1 MSNAPVQIAV
11 FGATGGTGSLVL
23 QQALDAGHHVS
34 ALVRTPAKLTVSH
47 PNLVVVQG
55 SVFDRNAVEQTVR
68 GADAVICALGAPP
81 RSKERLRERGTQV
94 VVDAMVAAGVRRLVV
109 QSSHGIAETSSE
121 LPWLMRW
128 VIVPFYLKGV
138 FADHERQEDVVRASD
153 LGWTIVR
160 APHLSDG
167 PPAAEVAYGPS
178 YDPARMTMSIA
189 RTDVARLMLEVAS
202 DPSHVRKT
210 LVVAAAQPQ
219 AVAA

>member
-1 MSNAPVQIAV
+1 MSTSPLKIAV

-23 QQALDAGHHVS
+23 EQALDAGHQVT

-47 PNLVVVQG
+47 PGLVVVQG
-55 SVFDRNAVEQTVR
+55 SVFDRAAVEQTVR
-68 GADAVICALGAPP
+68 GAGAVICALGAPP

-94 VVDAMVAAGVRRLVV
+94 VVDAMVDAGVRRLVV

-153 LGWTIVR
+153 LEWTIVR
-160 APHLSDG
+160 PPHLSNK
-167 PPAAEVAYGPS
+167 PPAAQVAYGPNH
-178 YDPARMTMSIA
+178 DPARMTMSIA
-189 RTDVARLMLEVAS
+189 RADVARLMLEVAS

-210 LVVAAAQPQ
+210 LVVAAAQPKV
-219 AVAA
+219 VAA

>member
-1 MSNAPVQIAV
+1 M
-11 FGATGGTGSLVL
+11 
-23 QQALDAGHHVS
+23 
-34 ALVRTPAKLTVSH
+34 TVAH
-47 PNLVVVQG
+47 PNLAVVQG

-81 RSKERLRERGTQV
+81 RDKGRLRERGTQV

-121 LPWLMRW
+121 LPWFMRW

-138 FADHERQEDVVRASD
+138 FADHERQEEVVRASD
-153 LGWTIVR
+153 LGWTLVR
-160 APHLSDG
+160 PPHLSDG
-167 PPAAEVAYGPS
+167 PPATEVAYGPS

-189 RTDVARLMLEVAS
+189 RTDVARLMLEMAS

-210 LVVAAAQPQ
+210 LVVAAAQPKV
-219 AVAA
+219 VAG